1 MESFAQLL
9 ARAERTGSSADVI
22 ALLRQ
27 ARTHRVPATHNA
39 TVLKWGAHALSK
51 CRAALGDE
59 LWSVYEQTLLAALAA
74 HDDALADACAEALD
88 ARFGDSTRVKRLLAM
103 RDEARGD
110 FADADEVYGSL
121 LDANPANALVFKRRV
136 AVLRAKGQ
144 LAASAK
150 LLNEYVGIFSSDEGA
165 WQQLAE
171 LHLKAARYE
180 AAAFCYEELVLMQP
194 TSHLYHCRLAE
205 LYATIGPRQ
214 LLAARKH
221 FAQSLDL
228 KRAGNARALHGLC
241 GACAAIADR
250 AAKDRKLTPTEAD
263 VETNAALHAWAV
275 AALQRLYTDVAPP
288 ALLQVLTA
296 TQEAQAL

>member
-1 MESFAQLL
+1 MF
-9 ARAERTGSSADVI
+9 SA
-22 ALLRQ
+22 
-27 ARTHRVPATHNA
+27 
-39 TVLKWGAHALSK
+39 
-51 CRAALGDE
+51 
-59 LWSVYEQTLLAALAA
+59 
-74 HDDALADACAEALD
+74 
-88 ARFGDSTRVKRLLAM
+88 
-103 RDEARGD
+103 
-110 FADADEVYGSL
+110 
-121 LDANPANALVFKRRV
+121 
-136 AVLRAKGQ
+136 
-144 LAASAK
+144 
-150 LLNEYVGIFSSDEGA
+150 DEGA

-171 LHLKAARYE
+171 LHLKAGRYE

-205 LYATIGPRQ
+205 LYATVGPKQ

-241 GACAAIADR
+241 GCCAAIADR

-288 ALLQVLTA
+288 ALLEVLTA

>member
-103 RDEARGD
+103 RDEAAGEY
-110 FADADEVYGSL
+110 ADADE
-121 LDANPANALVFKRRV
+121 
-136 AVLRAKGQ
+136 
-144 LAASAK
+144 
-150 LLNEYVGIFSSDEGA
+150 
-165 WQQLAE
+165 
-171 LHLKAARYE
+171 
-180 AAAFCYEELVLMQP
+180 
-194 TSHLYHCRLAE
+194 
-205 LYATIGPRQ
+205 
-214 LLAARKH
+214 
-221 FAQSLDL
+221 
-228 KRAGNARALHGLC
+228 ARAR
-241 GACAAIADR
+241 GAPLSDGGASGI
-250 AAKDRKLTPTEAD
+250 
-263 VETNAALHAWAV
+263 
-275 AALQRLYTDVAPP
+275 
-288 ALLQVLTA
+288 
-296 TQEAQAL
+296 